1 MRLSFLEFVGKVF
14 GAAFLF
20 GLGLLVSFFM
30 GFLFFERYI
39 VGGSVPVPDVRNMSL
54 FEALHRS
61 ARFGFR
67 LEVEEVVRDTSAPPL
82 VVLRQ
87 NPSPGTKV
95 RRNSW
100 LRVVVSGGSLSG
112 VPLRLSE
119 QGRVVLPDVR
129 NKSLE
134 EARSLLEAQGLRV
147 GRVVEVGHDTL
158 PQGYV
163 ISQNP
168 PPQTELSPG
177 DFVHLLVSA
186 GRVKSVEEVRVPDVV
201 GLRFEEA
208 QAILAQSGLR
218 VEALEEVP
226 SKERP
231 EGIVV
236 GQSPEA
242 GERVARGSGIRLQ
255 VAQAGEEGYSEREG
269 QKTLNLRFVLPSSQ
283 QPITVQVVVQDEL
296 GERVVYEREHR
307 GEELVEV
314 STSTK
319 GRGKVLIF
327 LNGYYYWE
335 KKLE

>member
-1 MRLSFLEFVGKVF
+1 
-14 GAAFLF
+14 
-20 GLGLLVSFFM
+20 
-30 GFLFFERYI
+30 
-39 VGGSVPVPDVRNMSL
+39 
-54 FEALHRS
+54 
-61 ARFGFR
+61 
-67 LEVEEVVRDTSAPPL
+67 
-82 VVLRQ
+82 
-87 NPSPGTKV
+87 
-95 RRNSW
+95 
-100 LRVVVSGGSLSG
+100 
-112 VPLRLSE
+112 
-119 QGRVVLPDVR
+119 
-129 NKSLE
+129 
-134 EARSLLEAQGLRV
+134 
-147 GRVVEVGHDTL
+147 
-158 PQGYV
+158 
-163 ISQNP
+163 
-168 PPQTELSPG
+168 
-177 DFVHLLVSA
+177 
-186 GRVKSVEEVRVPDVV
+186 
-201 GLRFEEA
+201 
-208 QAILAQSGLR
+208 

-255 VAQAGEEGYSEREG
+255 VAQAGKEGHSEREG